1 MIARSLSLAALALA
15 LPAVAAADETRGLDA
30 HVHGEGALNIAVE
43 GKIVM
48 IELEVP
54 GADIVGFEH
63 AAKSDEDRAAI
74 EEGKAKLSDPLALFV
89 LPEAAG
95 CAVELAEVRLVTEE
109 DAHGHGD
116 HGHGEEHGHDDHGH
130 GEEHAEGEH
139 GEHAHSDE
147 HAEAEHSEFRAEYRL
162 GCADP
167 AAITAI
173 EFAYFET
180 FPNAEEL
187 DIQMITGKG
196 STGFEVTRA
205 APRLDLG
212 GAI

>member
-109 DAHGHGD
+109 DAHGH
-116 HGHGEEHGHDDHGH
+116 DDHGH

-139 GEHAHSDE
+139 GEHAHGDE